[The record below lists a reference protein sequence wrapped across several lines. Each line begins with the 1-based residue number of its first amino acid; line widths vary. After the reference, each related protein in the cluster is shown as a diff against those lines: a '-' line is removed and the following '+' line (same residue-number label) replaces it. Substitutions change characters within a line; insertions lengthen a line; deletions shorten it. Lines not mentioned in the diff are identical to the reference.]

1 MRSAACLL
9 LAPGVAHAAGAG
21 AIGENLLWLA
31 LILLSARLFAPLAQ
45 RLGFPAVLG
54 ELLLGVLLGNLTL
67 FGIDYFQAVA
77 GDPIIAFL
85 AELGVIVLLLQI
97 GLETRLDDL

>member
-21 AIGENLLWLA
+21 AVGENLLWLA

-54 ELLLGVLLGNLTL
+54 ELLHRRRLGRDDLGQATRIGFGTWLGLALGIGLKVGLAGLMLGL
-67 FGIDYFQAVA
+67 FAVA
-77 GDPIIAFL
+77 WIF
-85 AELGVIVLLLQI
+85 
-97 GLETRLDDL
+97 